1 MKAPNKAYSPARQK
15 APTSLI
21 LELDYNR
28 KLEDFAK
35 TVDEF
40 KELKINKKEEQIKNE
55 EDDISI
61 LYYEDLELKEMLNTK
76 IFPEK
81 EFNIVN
87 NFLRVEEED
96 NLLFSENQK
105 NKGKKINYDYG
116 SDDDGVVIKQLN
128 HFLLVDEEFQPGL
141 FTSFDFKDKIK
152 SLIYNSLASTNS
164 NSDFKIKTLNSNKNT
179 ESSYANSDFN
189 SNESGVEKEKQDKD
203 GIILDLCLG
212 DKDIESDNIVINF
225 KEEIKQEEKKQ
236 SSVSDEEKTDF
247 DGFPK
252 SEAICEYENQIISF
266 QNYYQIEHNENFSNH
281 PVIAEDAFDVKL
293 FDYLANVSKII
304 KDKGL
309 KNKIKL
315 IIKLILYKD
324 PETRKHIF
332 NNKEKNELL
341 LYWKNRYI
349 KELEE
354 ATFKEKNK
362 ILQQKLDSLDPN
374 NKIIELTKKKKIE
387 KRKSQTRKN
396 SIMYNSLMKNAKF
409 NNSITQ
415 TFKKLN
421 IKSSKNMGSKKSP

>member
-28 KLEDFAK
+28 NLEDFAK

-40 KELKINKKEEQIKNE
+40 KELKINKKEEQIKND

-61 LYYEDLELKEMLNTK
+61 LYYEDLELKEMLNSK
-76 IFPEK
+76 VFPEK

-96 NLLFSENQK
+96 NLLFNENQK

-116 SDDDGVVIKQLN
+116 SDNDGIVLKQLN
-128 HFLLVDEEFQPGL
+128 HFLLFDEEFQPGL

-152 SLIYNSLASTNS
+152 SLIYNSLTSGTS
-164 NSDFKIKTLNSNKNT
+164 NFDFTIKP
-179 ESSYANSDFN
+179 NSDFN
-189 SNESGVEKEKQDKD
+189 SNESGALKEKENKD
-203 GIILDLCLG
+203 GIILDMCLG
-212 DKDIESDNIVINF
+212 DKDIESDKIEINF
-225 KEEIKQEEKKQ
+225 NEEIKEEEQKA
-236 SSVSDEEKTDF
+236 SSVLDEEKTDF

-252 SEAICEYENQIISF
+252 SEAISEYENQIISF
-266 QNYYQIEHNENFSNH
+266 QNYYQIEQNEKFSNH
-281 PVIAEDAFDVKL
+281 PIIEEDAFDVKL

-315 IIKLILYKD
+315 IIKLIIYKD

-362 ILQQKLDSLDPN
+362 ILQQKLESLDPN

-387 KRKSQTRKN
+387 KRKSQTRKS
-396 SIMYNSLMKNAKF
+396 SIMYNNLMKNAKF

-415 TFKKLN
+415 AFKKLN
-421 IKSSKNMGSKKSP
+421 IKSSKNMSPKKGP

>member
-1 MKAPNKAYSPARQK
+1 MKAPNKVYSPARQK

-28 KLEDFAK
+28 NLEDFAK

-40 KELKINKKEEQIKNE
+40 KELKINKKEEQIKND

-61 LYYEDLELKEMLNTK
+61 LYYEDLELKEMLNSK
-76 IFPEK
+76 VFPEK

-96 NLLFSENQK
+96 NLLFNENQK

-116 SDDDGVVIKQLN
+116 SDNDGIVLKQLN
-128 HFLLVDEEFQPGL
+128 HFLLFDEEFQPGL

-152 SLIYNSLASTNS
+152 SLIYNSLTSGTS
-164 NSDFKIKTLNSNKNT
+164 NFDFTIKP
-179 ESSYANSDFN
+179 NSDFN
-189 SNESGVEKEKQDKD
+189 SNESGALKEKENKD
-203 GIILDLCLG
+203 GIILDMCLG
-212 DKDIESDNIVINF
+212 DKDIESDKIEINF
-225 KEEIKQEEKKQ
+225 NEEIKEEEQKA
-236 SSVSDEEKTDF
+236 SSVLDEEKTDF

-252 SEAICEYENQIISF
+252 SEAISEYENQIISF
-266 QNYYQIEHNENFSNH
+266 QNYYQIEQNEKFSNH
-281 PVIAEDAFDVKL
+281 PIIEEDAFDVKL

-315 IIKLILYKD
+315 IIKLIIYKD

-362 ILQQKLDSLDPN
+362 ILQQKLESLDPN

-387 KRKSQTRKN
+387 KRKSQTRKS
-396 SIMYNSLMKNAKF
+396 SIMYNNLMKNAKF

-421 IKSSKNMGSKKSP
+421 IKSSKNMSSKKGP

>member
-1 MKAPNKAYSPARQK
+1 MKAPNKVYSPARQK

-28 KLEDFAK
+28 NLEDFAK

-40 KELKINKKEEQIKNE
+40 KELKINKKEEQIKND

-61 LYYEDLELKEMLNTK
+61 LYYEDLELKEMLNSK
-76 IFPEK
+76 VFPEK

-96 NLLFSENQK
+96 NLLFNENQK

-116 SDDDGVVIKQLN
+116 SDNDGIVLKQLN
-128 HFLLVDEEFQPGL
+128 HFLLFDEEFQPGL

-152 SLIYNSLASTNS
+152 SLIYNSLTSGTSNFDFTIKP
-164 NSDFKIKTLNSNKNT
+164 NSDFS
-179 ESSYANSDFN
+179 
-189 SNESGVEKEKQDKD
+189 SNESGALKEKEDKD
-203 GIILDLCLG
+203 GIILDMCLG
-212 DKDIESDNIVINF
+212 DKDIESDKIEINF
-225 KEEIKQEEKKQ
+225 NEEIKEEEQKA
-236 SSVSDEEKTDF
+236 SSVLDEEKTDF

-252 SEAICEYENQIISF
+252 SEAISEYENQIISF
-266 QNYYQIEHNENFSNH
+266 QNYYQIEQNEKFSNH
-281 PVIAEDAFDVKL
+281 PIIEEDAFDVKL

-362 ILQQKLDSLDPN
+362 ILQQKLESLDPN

-387 KRKSQTRKN
+387 KRKSQTRKS
-396 SIMYNSLMKNAKF
+396 SIMYNNLMKNAKF

-415 TFKKLN
+415 AFKKLN
-421 IKSSKNMGSKKSP
+421 IKSSKNMSPKKGP

>member
-1 MKAPNKAYSPARQK
+1 MKTNKAFSPTRRK
-15 APTSLI
+15 ASHSLI
-21 LELDYNR
+21 VELDYNR
-28 KLEDFAK
+28 NLDDFSK
-35 TVDEF
+35 TIDKF
-40 KELKINKKEEQIKNE
+40 KELKIGQKQELVKNE
-55 EDDISI
+55 EDDLNI
-61 LYYEDLELKEMLNTK
+61 LYYEDIELKDLINNKE
-76 IFPEK
+76 FAEK

-236 SSVSDEEKTDF
+236 SSVLDEEKTDF

-362 ILQQKLDSLDPN
+362 ILQKKLDS
-374 NKIIELTKKKKIE
+374 
-387 KRKSQTRKN
+387 
-396 SIMYNSLMKNAKF
+396 
-409 NNSITQ
+409 
-415 TFKKLN
+415 
-421 IKSSKNMGSKKSP
+421 